1 MKRVQYVDGSF
12 LTADAVADGLLT
24 LVATL
29 GQRGAADVVHV
40 PTVDDSGQIITQ
52 DLVVGPSSQ
61 IRSEP
66 ELSQFPDPDA
76 AVTLEHFD
84 EITRC
89 SGIEI
94 ARPEPAPATSSPTEF
109 WPEQY

>member
-12 LTADAVADGLLT
+12 LTADAVADGLLS

-40 PTVDDSGQIITQ
+40 PTVDEFGHVVTQ
-52 DLVVGPSSQ
+52 DLVIGPSSQ

-66 ELSQFPDPDA
+66 ESSAFAEPDSA
-76 AVTLEHFD
+76 AALEHFD
-84 EITRC
+84 ELARS

-94 ARPEPAPATSSPTEF
+94 ARPEPAASATSPTEF